1 MSVNVGSLHRL
12 RDSNLFPCIVGVTK
26 NEILWRTLSEL
37 RVSTVIKQIS
47 FKNIIGTTS
56 LSDVTGVRWLT
67 DLSGSLQKK
76 KACNSR
82 GFTIWSTTQAKKYS
96 WKVRCSTFY
105 CVCDQQVSDWV
116 EFLNSSVLKTNPS
129 RPRNLLVFINPFS
142 GLKKAQQIYTHQVAP
157 LFYLANIQTKVVATT
172 SRDHATDYLIE
183 NSLDSYDGV
192 ICVGGD
198 GFLAE
203 AVQGL
208 LLHER
213 RKFNLPLF
221 SGHKPGEIELKPTI
235 RLGVIPAGSTDAVS
249 YSVHGTND
257 VVTAALHI
265 ISGDDISLDVV
276 TVHADDDGTFIRYVL
291 TMLGYGF
298 HSDLL
303 RNDDKRR
310 WMGPQRYNYSGLK
323 TLLQH
328 ASYHGEISFLPC
340 SDPNNLSS
348 NGIVCNSGCSV
359 CESNNYHQ
367 TDDSLPVDY
376 SPNKCSIKHYETE
389 FDVPLNSSMN
399 IRGSSDFSSIPSSL
413 NNSSTQSV
421 TDSQALIN
429 QKSLDSDVGLSI
441 SSNIDDRK
449 IFNSHLPDLIFDKNS
464 ERNSFD
470 VNSCNIMS
478 NKREKISNIG
488 IEQLHD
494 NQLAPSRSSLKPIR
508 NWHTI
513 RGTFL
518 AINAF
523 VQSCR
528 CSRAVCGPAPWAH
541 LGDGCLDL
549 VLVHKCSKVQF
560 IRYLMSIAQNR
571 HMTPEENPFNFPF
584 ISVMKVCAFRF
595 VAQNQSNLKK
605 FAKLD
610 TNCLCNKQHNLQ
622 IIHNVSINDD
632 STIESLSTTSLSEP
646 NSSNPTVSQKKK
658 TIWCSDGELIQKSS
672 IICFVHRKLIR
683 FFGRGPEQH
692 SDSNGSLD
700 TSVEKQES
708 CRLISQSMMD
718 EIYSIY

>member
-1 MSVNVGSLHRL
+1 IKSQY
-12 RDSNLFPCIVGVTK
+12 SNKTEYDILNYYLFLV
-26 NEILWRTLSEL
+26 
-37 RVSTVIKQIS
+37 S

-82 GFTIWSTTQAKKYS
+82 GFTIWSTTQAKKYG

-116 EFLNSSVLKTNPS
+116 EFLNSSVLKT
-129 RPRNLLVFINPFS
+129 R
-142 GLKKAQQIYTHQVAP
+142 
-157 LFYLANIQTKVVATT
+157 
-172 SRDHATDYLIE
+172 
-183 NSLDSYDGV
+183 V

-198 GFLAE
+198 GFLTE

-213 RKFNLPLF
+213 LKFNLPLF

-348 NGIVCNSGCSV
+348 NGIVCNSGFFLCRIS
-359 CESNNYHQ
+359 
-367 TDDSLPVDY
+367 
-376 SPNKCSIKHYETE
+376 
-389 FDVPLNSSMN
+389 FLNTN
-399 IRGSSDFSSIPSSL
+399 V
-413 NNSSTQSV
+413 N
-421 TDSQALIN
+421 LIN
-429 QKSLDSDVGLSI
+429 SLKTILFILS
-441 SSNIDDRK
+441 
-449 IFNSHLPDLIFDKNS
+449 LDKNS

-494 NQLAPSRSSLKPIR
+494 NQLAPSRSSLKPIK

-595 VAQNQSNLKK
+595 VAQNQSKLKK
-605 FAKLD
+605 FDKLD

-622 IIHNVSINDD
+622 ITHNVSINDD
-632 STIESLSTTSLSEP
+632 STIESLSTTFLSEP
-646 NSSNPTVSQKKK
+646 NSSNPTISRKKT

-708 CRLISQSMMD
+708 CRLILQSMMD

>member
-1 MSVNVGSLHRL
+1 MSVIVGSLHRL
-12 RDSNLFPCIVGVTK
+12 RDSSLFPCIVGVTK
-26 NEILWRTLSEL
+26 NEILWRSLSGL
-37 RVSTVIKQIS
+37 GVGTVIKQIS

-56 LSDVTGVRWLT
+56 LSDVNGVRWLT
-67 DLSGSLQKK
+67 DLSGSFQKK
-76 KACNSR
+76 EASTSC
-82 GFTIWSTTQAKKYS
+82 GFTIWSIMQTKKYS
-96 WKVRCSTFY
+96 WRVRCFTFY
-105 CVCDQQVSDWV
+105 CVRDQQVSDWV
-116 EFLNSSVLKTNPS
+116 DFLNSSVLKTNPS
-129 RPRNLLVFINPFS
+129 RPRNLLVFINPLS
-142 GLKKAQQIYTHQVAP
+142 GAKKAQQIYTHQVAP
-157 LFYLANIQTKVVATT
+157 LFYLANIQTKVIATT
-172 SRDHATDYLIE
+172 CRDHATDYLIE

-213 RKFNLPLF
+213 RKFSLPLF

-235 RLGVIPAGSTDAVS
+235 RLGVIPAGSTDSAS

-276 TVHADDDGTFIRYVL
+276 AVHADDDGTFIRYVL

-310 WMGPQRYNYSGLK
+310 WMGSQRYNYSGFK

-348 NGIVCNSGCSV
+348 NGIVCNSGCPV
-359 CESNNYHQ
+359 CESNIDHH

-376 SPNKCSIKHYETE
+376 SLNKFSIKHYETE
-389 FDVPLNSSMN
+389 FDVPLNSSKN
-399 IRGSSDFSSIPSSL
+399 IRDSSDFSSTTSSL
-413 NNSSTQSV
+413 NNGSTHSV
-421 TDSQALIN
+421 SNSQVLIN
-429 QKSLDSDVGLSI
+429 QKSVDSDLGLSI
-441 SSNIDDRK
+441 SSNIDGHK
-449 IFNSHLPDLIFDKNS
+449 IFNSHLSGFKFDKNFS
-464 ERNSFD
+464 RNSFD
-470 VNSCNIMS
+470 VNPCNIMS
-478 NKREKISNIG
+478 NEKERISNIG

-494 NQLAPSRSSLKPIR
+494 NQLALSQSSLKPIKH
-508 NWHTI
+508 WHTI

-528 CSRAVCGPAPWAH
+528 CALAVCGPAPWAH

-549 VLVHKCSKVQF
+549 VFVHKCSKVQF
-560 IRYLMSIAQNR
+560 IRYLMSIARNR
-571 HMTPEENPFNFPF
+571 HMTLQENPFNFPF

-595 VAQNQSNLKK
+595 VAQNKSKLKK
-605 FAKLD
+605 LD
-610 TNCLCNKQHNLQ
+610 NNKQNCLCNKQNNLQ
-622 IIHNVSINDD
+622 IIHNASDD
-632 STIESLSTTSLSEP
+632 SIIESLQSTSLSEP
-646 NSSNPTVSQKKK
+646 NSSFHTVSQKKT
-658 TIWCSDGELIQKSS
+658 TIWCSDGELIKKSN

-692 SDSNGSLD
+692 LDLNDSLD
-700 TSVEKQES
+700 TSEEKQES
-708 CRLISQSMMD
+708 YRLILQSMMD